1 MLLSALV
8 TLVWSQM
15 LPQGQRVFHQL
26 GVIILVSHHVFV
38 KAFSN
43 VFQVTAS
50 VAYFCLGIFG
60 SSVLLGNADNLQLL
74 LSVELL
80 SPLSSLEP
88 TVSLPVPPGQFG

>member
-26 GVIILVSHHVFV
+26 GVIILVSHHVFI

-60 SSVLLGNADNLQLL
+60 SSVLLGNADNL
-74 LSVELL
+74 
-80 SPLSSLEP
+80 
-88 TVSLPVPPGQFG
+88 

>member
-26 GVIILVSHHVFV
+26 GVIILVSYLL
-38 KAFSN
+38 FSKL
-43 VFQVTAS
+43 FTHTQVTAS
-50 VAYFCLGIFG
+50 VAYFCLGVYC
-60 SSVLLGNADNLQLL
+60 SSVLLRNADIFQLL
-74 LSVELL
+74 PSVELP

-88 TVSLPVPPGQFG
+88 TVSLLVLPGQFG